1 MGKLP
6 VRKHV
11 RLNDYDYSDD
21 GSYFVT
27 FCTVGRRKILS
38 VIESKAESDKTSVG
52 RFALGPPHDGA
63 FLRPQPRL
71 TEIGLIVQKY
81 LESVSMTY
89 DGVRVDKYVI
99 MPNHVHAIITFGRV
113 GGGTRASRP
122 TGADGVSQVFVR
134 KRVADLFTV
143 VESVKSLSSREAGE
157 KLWQTS
163 FYDTIIRNELMYDR
177 KWRYI
182 DENPDKWNEDEY
194 F

>member
-1 MGKLP
+1 
-6 VRKHV
+6 
-11 RLNDYDYSDD
+11 
-21 GSYFVT
+21 
-27 FCTVGRRKILS
+27 
-38 VIESKAESDKTSVG
+38 
-52 RFALGPPHDGA
+52 
-63 FLRPQPRL
+63 
-71 TEIGLIVQKY
+71 
-81 LESVSMTY
+81 MTY

-122 TGADGVSQVFVR
+122 TGADGVFQAFVR

-163 FYDTIIRNELMYDR
+163 FYDTIIRNEPMYDR